1 MTSNDKARRFIL
13 LAKFTGRKASNEE
26 KLAKLLQNSSYRKE
40 LEGLHRK
47 DSLRH
52 KNQAIS
58 NVLFQILQVQEVGS
72 TKEYDLSG
80 SIFKVHV
87 VEDTELWKNINSI
100 ISAQLLHLL
109 SVNFRYYNAVI
120 VM

>member
-58 NVLFQILQVQEVGS
+58 NVLFQILQVQEVGR

-87 VEDTELWKNINSI
+87 VEDTEL
-100 ISAQLLHLL
+100 
-109 SVNFRYYNAVI
+109 
-120 VM
+120 